1 MKKLLKIL
9 AWITVVF
16 WGIILLTGLFTQT
29 TLFKSY
35 VRNLA
40 VEELNGILEG
50 DVSIGEIKGNLFSRL
65 EIHDLVLTLEM
76 DTLLVLPELNLSY
89 NLLALLND
97 KIHVYELNMTKP
109 SFDLSEDSSGTWD
122 FDRLIAARVDSDTIT
137 PSNGESFGLIVSLD
151 SFSLLNGTA
160 EIKTDEMIIPKMTS
174 DLNIALGGTY
184 STNKMWIKLDNL
196 SFRTNQPDF
205 ILQRLSFEFL
215 KDDKYTHLKDLTI
228 VTNSNI
234 IQSNIQH
241 HQTENS
247 QINLNS
253 KKLTL
258 DELEFILPDIKLKNN
273 PDLQII
279 SQFTVDSLDFEII
292 LQSAK
297 ERLAILGSI
306 NNYQTFFD
314 QAQGERIN
322 FDLELKTNNM
332 KLQNWSDNLPE
343 TFLNGNVKV
352 NGSFTGL
359 DDLHASLLGR
369 FNKTQISDYSAETL
383 EIKAD
388 YHSGDANGFIYIRSD
403 IANIDLQ
410 INIRNLLDTPHYDGR
425 VSIHHLNLGNL
436 LLSDSINSDLNFKL
450 NLEGENFL
458 PPTNQLSLISE
469 WGPSHINEITIDT
482 LLTKINLIGTQY
494 KLDTLHFQTP
504 AGILSGTG
512 EGDLSANHRINY
524 SYTPVVIKEFKIY
537 FRN

>member
-369 FNKTQISDYSAETL
+369 FNKTQISDHPAKIW
-383 EIKAD
+383 EIKET
-388 YHSGDANGFIYIRSD
+388 YLWGNANFFFS
-403 IANIDLQ
+403 
-410 INIRNLLDTPHYDGR
+410 
-425 VSIHHLNLGNL
+425 
-436 LLSDSINSDLNFKL
+436 
-450 NLEGENFL
+450 
-458 PPTNQLSLISE
+458 
-469 WGPSHINEITIDT
+469 
-482 LLTKINLIGTQY
+482 
-494 KLDTLHFQTP
+494 
-504 AGILSGTG
+504 
-512 EGDLSANHRINY
+512 
-524 SYTPVVIKEFKIY
+524 
-537 FRN
+537 FR